1 MLHKRYFFKK
11 SAHPGLFFA
20 YFCFFLITISI
31 IQMEKSTIGRAVA
44 SGAIGPRFK
53 SIHQQFYKENS
64 LLLPVKK
71 TKIKIKM
78 KEMSNFLTT
87 SLPPSQKSDPC
98 WVSQSRCSYVC
109 VRSDTYERTD
119 GRMNGGK
126 IRICCCWCCYSDV
139 QKKVS
144 KVEWVALKIIAIW
157 PIINCI

>member
-11 SAHPGLFFA
+11 SANPGLFFA
-20 YFCFFLITISI
+20 YFCSFLITISI

-87 SLPPSQKSDPC
+87 SPPVKKVTRVEFPNL
-98 WVSQSRCSYVC
+98 VAHMFVFVPIR
-109 VRSDTYERTD
+109 TNGRTD

-126 IRICCCWCCYSDV
+126 IRICCC
-139 QKKVS
+139 
-144 KVEWVALKIIAIW
+144 
-157 PIINCI
+157 